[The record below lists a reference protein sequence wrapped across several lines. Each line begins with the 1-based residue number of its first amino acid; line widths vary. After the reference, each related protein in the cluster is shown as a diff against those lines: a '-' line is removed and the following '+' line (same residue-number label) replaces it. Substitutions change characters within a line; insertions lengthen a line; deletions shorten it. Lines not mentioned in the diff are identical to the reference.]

1 MKNSNLPSNTF
12 IKTLSEDKQDKIY
25 VIKHRIDSLTKTLAK
40 TNNSIELMEPYC
52 EPFNTAETAVH
63 DMALVAYDIERHVY
77 SLECEII
84 DLAIGQVGTPSG
96 DEPIWSSADDQSDE
110 MDALSSIG
118 WGEDEYY

>member
-1 MKNSNLPSNTF
+1 MASNLPTDTF
-12 IKTLSEDKQDKIY
+12 IKTLSEDKQNKIY

-40 TNNSIELMEPYC
+40 TNDSIKLIEPYC
-52 EPFNTAETAVH
+52 EPFNTAEKAIH
-63 DMALVAYDIERHVY
+63 KMALVAYALDREIY

-84 DLAIGQVGTPSG
+84 DLAIGQIDTPSG

-110 MDALSSIG
+110 MDALASIG

>member
-1 MKNSNLPSNTF
+1 MKNPNLPSDTF

-40 TNNSIELMEPYC
+40 TNDSIKLIEPYC
-52 EPFNTAETAVH
+52 EPFNDAERAIH
-63 DMALVAYDIERHVY
+63 RMGLVAYALDREIY
-77 SLECEII
+77 SLECEVI